1 MKYSLKELR
10 ARRNITQ
17 QDMANQLNI
26 ALGTYNRWEN
36 FPDKMQVK
44 DVRAVCQIL
53 GVSMDE
59 ISLCSD
65 CESTSTCC
73 SQSNKP
79 QM

>member
-17 QDMANQLNI
+17 SDMANLLNI
-26 ALGTYNRWEN
+26 AVGTYNRWEN
-36 FPDKMQVK
+36 YPDKMQVK

-59 ISLCSD
+59 ISLCPD

-73 SQSNKP
+73 YQSSRQQP
-79 QM
+79 